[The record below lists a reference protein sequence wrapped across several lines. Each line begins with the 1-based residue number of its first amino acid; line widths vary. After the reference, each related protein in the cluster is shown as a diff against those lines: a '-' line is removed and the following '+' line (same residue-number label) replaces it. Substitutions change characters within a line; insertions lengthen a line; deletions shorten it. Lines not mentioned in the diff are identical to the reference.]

1 MLQYVNKLNPAAMTC
16 VGVNGVLP
24 WLLSAGTTSFS
35 HSPQRQVAYWLSV
48 ILLFTLNEWAARHW
62 PQMRRVFW
70 TFSALNLASILFGA
84 IALVTF
90 LPNLPGTIRYI
101 AYLLSS

>member
-1 MLQYVNKLNPAAMTC
+1 MA
-16 VGVNGVLP
+16 VNGVLP

-48 ILLFTLNEWAARHW
+48 ILLFTLNEGAARYW
-62 PQMRRVFW
+62 PQMRRAFW
-70 TFSALNLASILFGA
+70 TCSALNLAAIPFGA

-90 LPNLPGTIRYI
+90 LPNLPRTIRYL